1 MSRLRL
7 AILLA
12 TTSMV
17 VASSISVAQE
27 LRFASTGD
35 AVSMDPYV
43 RNEVFTYSFLG
54 NVYEGLVRRNPD
66 LTIEPELAE
75 RWETLSPTHW
85 RFYLRRGVTFHDGS
99 PFTAD
104 DVIFSAD
111 RVRAGDSDFKNR
123 LSGGVEVVKV
133 DDFTVDFITTEPN
146 PILHYT
152 WPNWY
157 IMSKTWAE
165 SRNVAD
171 PSRATD
177 VESFATLHANGT
189 GPFKLVA
196 REPGIKTVLEANGA
210 WWNAANKPG
219 NVERVTYTPLPNDAT
234 RIAALLSGQMDVV
247 YPVPVQDIPRLESTS
262 SVKVVAGPEVRT
274 MYLTMNQWKDTL
286 PGSAVEGENPFKDQ
300 RVREAVYSAID
311 IDLINQRIMRG
322 QGTSAALMVAPGVNG
337 FSDDIKR
344 YAYDPERSKQLLAEA
359 GYPDGF
365 KLTFQCSND
374 MYLNDEAICLA
385 ISSMLARV
393 GIQADANVQARAQY
407 LEAVLSPNMDFGL
420 AMLGTTPAS
429 LDSHI
434 ALFSLHM
441 CPRLSPDRPIWA
453 AEDISSLVA
462 GTSNYGGYCN
472 EEVDELSKQILG
484 ETDPAKRNELINQ
497 AWTITTD
504 DVAYIPLM
512 QSWSAWATAA
522 NVTLE
527 RRADNVFDWR
537 YVTIE

>member
-1 MSRLRL
+1 MSRMLL
-7 AILLA
+7 ALFLA
-12 TTSMV
+12 TTVMAGTASMG
-17 VASSISVAQE
+17 AAQE
-27 LRFASTGD
+27 LRFASSGD
-35 AVSMDPYV
+35 AVSMDPYI

-66 LTIEPELAE
+66 LTIAPELAE
-75 RWETLSPTHW
+75 SWEMVSPTQW
-85 RFYLRRGVTFHDGS
+85 RFHLRQGVSFHDGS

-123 LSGGVEVVKV
+123 LSGVTEVVKV
-133 DDFTVDFITTEPN
+133 DDYTVDFITAEPN
-146 PILHYT
+146 PILHFT

-165 SRNVAD
+165 ANGVAD
-171 PSRATD
+171 ASRATD
-177 VESFATLHANGT
+177 VENFATLHANGT
-189 GPFKLVA
+189 GPFKLVT
-196 REPGIKTVLEANGA
+196 REPGSKTTLEANDG
-210 WWNAANKPG
+210 WWNEANKAG
-219 NVERVTYTPLPNDAT
+219 NVESVTYTPLPNDAT
-234 RIAALLSGQMDVV
+234 RVAALLSGQMDMV
-247 YPVPVQDIPRLESTS
+247 YPIPVQDIPRLEAAPN
-262 SVKVVAGPEVRT
+262 VKVIAGPEVRT

-300 RVREAVYSAID
+300 RVREAVYRAID

-322 QGTSAALMVAPGVNG
+322 QATAAALMVAPGVNG
-337 FSDDIKR
+337 FTDQIER
-344 YAYDPERSKQLLAEA
+344 YAYDPEKSKALLAEA

-393 GIQADANVQARAQY
+393 GIEADTNVQARAQY

-441 CPRLSPDRPIWA
+441 CPRLSEDRPIWA
-453 AEDISSLVA
+453 ADDIKSLVA
-462 GTSNYGGYCN
+462 GTSNYAGYCN
-472 EEVDELSKQILG
+472 PEVDALSKQILS
-484 ETDPAKRNELINQ
+484 ETDEAKRDELIKQ

-537 YVTIE
+537 YVTID

>member
-1 MSRLRL
+1 MSRMLL
-7 AILLA
+7 ALFLA
-12 TTSMV
+12 TTVMAGTASMG
-17 VASSISVAQE
+17 AAQE
-27 LRFASTGD
+27 LRFASSGD
-35 AVSMDPYV
+35 AVSMDPYI

-66 LTIEPELAE
+66 LTIAPELAE
-75 RWETLSPTHW
+75 SWEMVSPTQW
-85 RFYLRRGVTFHDGS
+85 RFHLRQGVSFHDGS

-123 LSGGVEVVKV
+123 LSGVTEVVKV
-133 DDFTVDFITTEPN
+133 DDYTVDFITAEPN
-146 PILHYT
+146 PILHFT

-165 SRNVAD
+165 ANGVAD
-171 PSRATD
+171 ASRATD
-177 VESFATLHANGT
+177 VENFATLHANGT
-189 GPFKLVA
+189 GPFKLVT
-196 REPGIKTVLEANGA
+196 REPGIKTTLEANDG
-210 WWNAANKPG
+210 WWNEANKAG
-219 NVERVTYTPLPNDAT
+219 NVESVTYTPLPNDAT
-234 RIAALLSGQMDVV
+234 RVAALLSGQMDMV
-247 YPVPVQDIPRLESTS
+247 YPIPVQDIPRLEAAPN
-262 SVKVVAGPEVRT
+262 VKVIAGPEVRT

-300 RVREAVYSAID
+300 RVREAVYRAID

-322 QGTSAALMVAPGVNG
+322 QATAAALMVAPGVNG
-337 FSDDIKR
+337 FTDQIER
-344 YAYDPERSKQLLAEA
+344 YAYDPEKSKALLAEA

-393 GIQADANVQARAQY
+393 GIEADTNVQARAQY

-441 CPRLSPDRPIWA
+441 CPRLSEDRPIWA
-453 AEDISSLVA
+453 ADDIKSLVA
-462 GTSNYGGYCN
+462 GTSNYAGYCN
-472 EEVDELSKQILG
+472 PEVDALSKQILS
-484 ETDPAKRNELINQ
+484 ETDEAKRDELIKQ

-537 YVTIE
+537 YVTID

>member
-1 MSRLRL
+1 MSRMLL
-7 AILLA
+7 ALFLA
-12 TTSMV
+12 TTAMAGATSMG
-17 VASSISVAQE
+17 AAQE
-27 LRFASTGD
+27 LRFASSGD
-35 AVSMDPYV
+35 AVSMDPYI

-66 LTIEPELAE
+66 LTIAPELAE
-75 RWETLSPTHW
+75 SWEMISPTQW
-85 RFYLRRGVTFHDGS
+85 RFHLRQGVSFHDGS

-123 LSGGVEVVKV
+123 LSGVTEVVKV
-133 DDFTVDFITTEPN
+133 DDFTVDFITAEPN
-146 PILHYT
+146 PILHFT

-157 IMSKTWAE
+157 MMSKTWAE
-165 SRNVAD
+165 ANGVAD
-171 PSRATD
+171 ASRASD
-177 VESFATLHANGT
+177 VENFATLHANGT
-189 GPFKLVA
+189 GPFKLMT
-196 REPGIKTVLEANGA
+196 REPGIRTTLEANDA
-210 WWNAANKPG
+210 WWNAADKSG
-219 NVERVTYTPLPNDAT
+219 NVESVTYTPLPNDAT
-234 RIAALLSGQMDVV
+234 RVAALLSGQMDMV
-247 YPVPVQDIPRLESTS
+247 YPIPVQDIPRLEAAPN
-262 SVKVVAGPEVRT
+262 VNVIAGPEVRT

-286 PGSAVEGENPFKDQ
+286 PGSAVEGDNPFKDQ
-300 RVREAVYSAID
+300 RVREAVYRAID

-322 QGTSAALMVAPGVNG
+322 QATAAALMVAPGVNG
-337 FSDDIKR
+337 FTDEIER
-344 YAYDPERSKQLLAEA
+344 YAYDPEKSKALLAEA

-393 GIQADANVQARAQY
+393 GIEADTNVQARAQY

-441 CPRLSPDRPIWA
+441 CPRLSEDSPIWA
-453 AEDISSLVA
+453 AGDIKSLVA
-462 GTSNYGGYCN
+462 GTSNYAGYCN
-472 EEVDELSKQILG
+472 PEVDALSKQILS
-484 ETDPAKRNELINQ
+484 ETDEAKRDELIKQ

-527 RRADNVFDWR
+527 RRSDNVFDWR
-537 YVTIE
+537 YVTID

>member
-1 MSRLRL
+1 MSRMLL
-7 AILLA
+7 ALFLA
-12 TTSMV
+12 TTAMAGTASMG
-17 VASSISVAQE
+17 AAQE
-27 LRFASTGD
+27 LRFASSGD
-35 AVSMDPYV
+35 AVSMDPYI

-66 LTIEPELAE
+66 LTIAPELAE
-75 RWETLSPTHW
+75 SWEMVSPTQW
-85 RFYLRRGVTFHDGS
+85 RFHLRQGVSFHDGS

-123 LSGGVEVVKV
+123 LSGVTEVVKV
-133 DDFTVDFITTEPN
+133 DDYTVDFITAEPN
-146 PILHYT
+146 PILHFT

-165 SRNVAD
+165 ANGVAD
-171 PSRATD
+171 ASRATD
-177 VESFATLHANGT
+177 VENFATLHANGT
-189 GPFKLVA
+189 GPFKLVT
-196 REPGIKTVLEANGA
+196 REPGIKTTLEANDG
-210 WWNAANKPG
+210 WWNEANKAG
-219 NVERVTYTPLPNDAT
+219 NVESVTYTPLPNDAT
-234 RIAALLSGQMDVV
+234 RVAALLSGQMDMV
-247 YPVPVQDIPRLESTS
+247 YPIPVQDIPRLEAAPN
-262 SVKVVAGPEVRT
+262 VKVIAGPEVRT

-300 RVREAVYSAID
+300 RVREAVYRAID

-322 QGTSAALMVAPGVNG
+322 QATAAALMVAPGVNG
-337 FSDDIKR
+337 FTDEIER
-344 YAYDPERSKQLLAEA
+344 YAYDPEKSKALLAEA

-393 GIQADANVQARAQY
+393 GIEADTNVQARAQY

-441 CPRLSPDRPIWA
+441 CPRLSEDRPIWA
-453 AEDISSLVA
+453 ADDIKSLVA
-462 GTSNYGGYCN
+462 GTSNYAGYCN
-472 EEVDELSKQILG
+472 PEVDALSKQILS
-484 ETDPAKRNELINQ
+484 ETDEAKRDEMIKQ

-537 YVTIE
+537 YVTID

>member
-1 MSRLRL
+1 
-7 AILLA
+7 
-12 TTSMV
+12 
-17 VASSISVAQE
+17 
-27 LRFASTGD
+27 
-35 AVSMDPYV
+35 
-43 RNEVFTYSFLG
+43 
-54 NVYEGLVRRNPD
+54 
-66 LTIEPELAE
+66 
-75 RWETLSPTHW
+75 
-85 RFYLRRGVTFHDGS
+85 
-99 PFTAD
+99 
-104 DVIFSAD
+104 
-111 RVRAGDSDFKNR
+111 
-123 LSGGVEVVKV
+123 
-133 DDFTVDFITTEPN
+133 
-146 PILHYT
+146 
-152 WPNWY
+152 
-157 IMSKTWAE
+157 MSKTWAE
-165 SRNVAD
+165 AMGVTD
-171 PSRATD
+171 PSRSTD
-177 VESFATLHANGT
+177 VESFATLNANGT
-189 GPFKLVA
+189 GPFKLVT
-196 REPGIKTVLEANGA
+196 REPGIKTVLEANGD

-234 RIAALLSGQMDVV
+234 RVAALLSGQMDVV
-247 YPVPVQDIPRLESTS
+247 YPVPVQDIPRLESTPN
-262 SVKVVAGPEVRT
+262 VKIVAGPEVRT
-274 MYLTMNQWKDTL
+274 MYLTMNQWKETL
-286 PGSAVEGENPFKDQ
+286 PGSAVDGDNPFKDQ
-300 RVREAVYSAID
+300 RVREAVYRAID

-322 QGTSAALMVAPGVNG
+322 QGTAAALMVAPGVNG
-337 FSDDIKR
+337 YTDEIER
-344 YAYDPERSKQLLAEA
+344 YAYDPELSKSLLAEA

-393 GIQADANVQARAQY
+393 GIEADTNVQARAQY

-441 CPRLSPDRPIWA
+441 CPRLSPDRPVWA

-462 GTSNYGGYCN
+462 GTSNYAGYCN
-472 EEVDELSKQILG
+472 EEVDALAKQILS
-484 ETDPAKRNELINQ
+484 ETDEAKRNDLIKQ

-537 YVTIE
+537 YVTID

>member
-1 MSRLRL
+1 MTRM
-7 AILLA
+7 LLA
-12 TTSMV
+12 LFLASTAMAGTTSMG
-17 VASSISVAQE
+17 AAQE

-35 AVSMDPYV
+35 AVSMDPYI

-75 RWETLSPTHW
+75 RWEMLSPTQW
-85 RFYLRRGVTFHDGS
+85 RFYLRQGVTFHDGS

-104 DVIFSAD
+104 DVIFSAN

-123 LSGGVEVVKV
+123 LSGVAEVVKV
-133 DDFTVDFITTEPN
+133 DDFTVDFITSEPN

-157 IMSKTWAE
+157 IMSKAWAE
-165 SRNVAD
+165 ANGVAD
-171 PSRATD
+171 ASRSTD
-177 VESFATLHANGT
+177 VENFATLHANGT
-189 GPFKLVA
+189 GPFKLA
-196 REPGIKTVLEANGA
+196 SREPGIKTTLEANGD
-210 WWNAANKPG
+210 WWNAANKTG
-219 NVERVTYTPLPNDAT
+219 NVESVTYTPLPNDAT
-234 RIAALLSGQMDVV
+234 RVAALLSGQMDVV
-247 YPVPVQDIPRLESTS
+247 YPLPVQDIPRLEAAPN
-262 SVKVVAGPEVRT
+262 VKVVAGPEVRT

-286 PGSAVEGENPFKDQ
+286 PGSAVEGDNPFKDK
-300 RVREAVYSAID
+300 RVREAVYRAID

-322 QGTSAALMVAPGVNG
+322 QATAAALMVAPGVNG
-337 FSDDIKR
+337 FTDEIER
-344 YAYDPERSKQLLAEA
+344 YSYDPELSKQLLADA

-393 GIQADANVQARAQY
+393 GIEADTNAQARAQY

-441 CPRLSPDRPIWA
+441 CPRLSEDRPVWA

-462 GTSNYGGYCN
+462 GTSNYAGYCN
-472 EEVDELSKQILG
+472 PEVDALSRQILS
-484 ETDPAKRNELINQ
+484 ETDEAKRDALIKQ

-537 YVTIE
+537 HVKID

>member
-1 MSRLRL
+1 MSRM
-7 AILLA
+7 LLA
-12 TTSMV
+12 LFLASTAMAGATSM
-17 VASSISVAQE
+17 ASAEE
-27 LRFASTGD
+27 LRFASSGD
-35 AVSMDPYV
+35 AVSMDPYI

-75 RWETLSPTHW
+75 RWEMISPTQW
-85 RFYLRRGVTFHDGS
+85 RFYLRQGVSFHDGS

-123 LSGGVEVVKV
+123 LSGVTEVVKV
-133 DDFTVDFITTEPN
+133 DEFTVDFITAEPN

-165 SRNVAD
+165 ANNVAD
-171 PSRATD
+171 ASRATD
-177 VESFATLHANGT
+177 VENFATLHANGT
-189 GPFKLVA
+189 GPFRLVT
-196 REPGIKTVLEANGA
+196 REPGIKTTLEANEG

-219 NVERVTYTPLPNDAT
+219 NVDSVTYTPLPNDAT

-247 YPVPVQDIPRLESTS
+247 YPVPVQDIPRLEAASN
-262 SVKVVAGPEVRT
+262 VKVVAGPEVRT

-286 PGSAVEGENPFKDQ
+286 PGSAVEGDNPFKDQ
-300 RVREAVYSAID
+300 RVREAVYRAID

-322 QGTSAALMVAPGVNG
+322 QGTAAALMVAPGVNG
-337 FSDDIKR
+337 FTDEIER
-344 YAYDPERSKQLLAEA
+344 YPYDPEVSKQLLAEA

-393 GIQADANVQARAQY
+393 GIEADTNVQARAQY

-441 CPRLSPDRPIWA
+441 CPRLSEERPIWA

-462 GTSNYGGYCN
+462 GTSNYAGYCN
-472 EEVDELSKQILG
+472 PEVDALSRQILS
-484 ETDPAKRNELINQ
+484 ETDEAKRNELIKQ

-512 QSWSAWATAA
+512 QSWSAWATGA

-537 YVTIE
+537 YVQID

>member
-1 MSRLRL
+1 MSRMLL
-7 AILLA
+7 ALFLA
-12 TTSMV
+12 TTAMAGTASMG
-17 VASSISVAQE
+17 AAQE
-27 LRFASTGD
+27 LRFASSGD
-35 AVSMDPYV
+35 AVSMDPYI

-66 LTIEPELAE
+66 LTIAPELAE
-75 RWETLSPTHW
+75 SWEMVSPTQW
-85 RFYLRRGVTFHDGS
+85 RFHLRQGVSFHDGS

-123 LSGGVEVVKV
+123 LSGVTEVVKV
-133 DDFTVDFITTEPN
+133 DDYTVDFITAEPN
-146 PILHYT
+146 PILHFT

-165 SRNVAD
+165 ANGVAD
-171 PSRATD
+171 ASRATD
-177 VESFATLHANGT
+177 VENFATLHANGT
-189 GPFKLVA
+189 GPFKLVT
-196 REPGIKTVLEANGA
+196 REPGIKTTLEANDG
-210 WWNAANKPG
+210 WWNEANKAG
-219 NVERVTYTPLPNDAT
+219 NVESVTYTPLPNDAT
-234 RIAALLSGQMDVV
+234 RVAALLSGQMDMV
-247 YPVPVQDIPRLESTS
+247 YPIPVQDIPRLEAAPN
-262 SVKVVAGPEVRT
+262 VKVIAGPEVRT

-300 RVREAVYSAID
+300 RVREAVYRAID

-322 QGTSAALMVAPGVNG
+322 QATAAALMVAPGVNG
-337 FSDDIKR
+337 FTDEIER
-344 YAYDPERSKQLLAEA
+344 YAYDPEKSKALLAEA

-393 GIQADANVQARAQY
+393 GIEADTNVQARAQY

-441 CPRLSPDRPIWA
+441 CPRLSEDRPIWA
-453 AEDISSLVA
+453 ADDIKSLVA
-462 GTSNYGGYCN
+462 GTSNYAGYCN
-472 EEVDELSKQILG
+472 PEVDALSKQILS
-484 ETDPAKRNELINQ
+484 ETDEAKRDELIKQ

-537 YVTIE
+537 YVTID

>member
-1 MSRLRL
+1 MLL
-7 AILLA
+7 ALFLA
-12 TTSMV
+12 TTVMAGTASMG
-17 VASSISVAQE
+17 AAQE
-27 LRFASTGD
+27 LRFASSGD
-35 AVSMDPYV
+35 AVSMDPYI

-66 LTIEPELAE
+66 LTIAPELAE
-75 RWETLSPTHW
+75 SWEMVSPTQW
-85 RFYLRRGVTFHDGS
+85 RFHLRQGVSFHDGS

-123 LSGGVEVVKV
+123 LSGVTEVVKV
-133 DDFTVDFITTEPN
+133 DDYTVDFITAEPN
-146 PILHYT
+146 PILHFT

-165 SRNVAD
+165 ANGVAD
-171 PSRATD
+171 ASRATD
-177 VESFATLHANGT
+177 VENFATLHANGT
-189 GPFKLVA
+189 GPFKLVT
-196 REPGIKTVLEANGA
+196 REPGIKTTLEANDG
-210 WWNAANKPG
+210 WWNEANKAG
-219 NVERVTYTPLPNDAT
+219 NVESVTYTPLPNDAT
-234 RIAALLSGQMDVV
+234 RVAALLSGQMDMV
-247 YPVPVQDIPRLESTS
+247 YPIPVQDIPRLEAAPN
-262 SVKVVAGPEVRT
+262 VKVIAGPEVRT

-300 RVREAVYSAID
+300 RVREAVYRAID

-322 QGTSAALMVAPGVNG
+322 QATAAALMVAPGVNG
-337 FSDDIKR
+337 FTDQIER
-344 YAYDPERSKQLLAEA
+344 YAYDPEKSKALLAEA

-393 GIQADANVQARAQY
+393 GIEADTNVQARAQY

-441 CPRLSPDRPIWA
+441 CPRLSEDRPIWA
-453 AEDISSLVA
+453 ADDIKSLVA
-462 GTSNYGGYCN
+462 GTSNYAGYCN
-472 EEVDELSKQILG
+472 PEVDALSKQILS
-484 ETDPAKRNELINQ
+484 ETDEAKRDELIKQ

-537 YVTIE
+537 YVTID

>member
-1 MSRLRL
+1 M
-7 AILLA
+7 LLA
-12 TTSMV
+12 LFLASTAMAGATST
-17 VASSISVAQE
+17 ASAQE
-27 LRFASTGD
+27 LRFASSGD
-35 AVSMDPYV
+35 AVSMDPYI

-75 RWETLSPTHW
+75 RWEMISPTQW
-85 RFYLRRGVTFHDGS
+85 RFYLRQGVSFHDGS

-123 LSGGVEVVKV
+123 LSGVTEVVKV
-133 DDFTVDFITTEPN
+133 DDFTVDFITAEPN

-165 SRNVAD
+165 ANGVAD
-171 PSRATD
+171 ASRATD
-177 VESFATLHANGT
+177 VENFATLHANGT
-189 GPFKLVA
+189 GPFKLVT
-196 REPGIKTVLEANGA
+196 REPGIKTTLEANEG
-210 WWNAANKPG
+210 WWNAANKLG
-219 NVERVTYTPLPNDAT
+219 NVESVTYTPLPNDAT

-247 YPVPVQDIPRLESTS
+247 YPVPVQDIPRLESAPN
-262 SVKVVAGPEVRT
+262 VNVVAGPEVRT

-286 PGSAVEGENPFKDQ
+286 PGSAVEGDNPFKDQ
-300 RVREAVYSAID
+300 LVREAVYRAID

-322 QGTSAALMVAPGVNG
+322 QGTAAALMVAPGVNG
-337 FSDDIKR
+337 FTDEIER
-344 YAYDPERSKQLLAEA
+344 YAYDPELSKQLLADA

-393 GIQADANVQARAQY
+393 GIEADTNVQARAQY

-441 CPRLSPDRPIWA
+441 CPRLSEDRPIWA

-462 GTSNYGGYCN
+462 GTSNYAGYCSP
-472 EEVDELSKQILG
+472 EVDALSKQILS
-484 ETDPAKRNELINQ
+484 ETDEAKRNELIKQ

-512 QSWSAWATAA
+512 QSWSAWATGA

-537 YVTIE
+537 YVQID

>member
-1 MSRLRL
+1 MSRMLL
-7 AILLA
+7 ALFLA
-12 TTSMV
+12 TTVMAGTASMG
-17 VASSISVAQE
+17 AAQE
-27 LRFASTGD
+27 LRFASSGD
-35 AVSMDPYV
+35 AVSMDPYI

-66 LTIEPELAE
+66 LTIAPELAE
-75 RWETLSPTHW
+75 SWEMVSPTQW
-85 RFYLRRGVTFHDGS
+85 RFHLRQGVSFHDGS

-123 LSGGVEVVKV
+123 LSGVTKVVKV
-133 DDFTVDFITTEPN
+133 DDYTVDFITAEPN
-146 PILHYT
+146 PILHFT

-165 SRNVAD
+165 ANGVAD
-171 PSRATD
+171 ASRATD
-177 VESFATLHANGT
+177 VENFATLHANGT
-189 GPFKLVA
+189 GPFKLVT
-196 REPGIKTVLEANGA
+196 REPGIKTTLEANDG
-210 WWNAANKPG
+210 WWNEANKAG
-219 NVERVTYTPLPNDAT
+219 NVESVTYTPLPNDAT
-234 RIAALLSGQMDVV
+234 RVAALLSGQMDMV
-247 YPVPVQDIPRLESTS
+247 YPIPVQDIPRLEAAPN
-262 SVKVVAGPEVRT
+262 VKVIAGPEVRT

-300 RVREAVYSAID
+300 RVREAVYRAID

-322 QGTSAALMVAPGVNG
+322 QATAAALMVAPGVNG
-337 FSDDIKR
+337 FTDQIER
-344 YAYDPERSKQLLAEA
+344 YAYDPEKSKALLAEA

-393 GIQADANVQARAQY
+393 GIEADTNVQARAQY

-441 CPRLSPDRPIWA
+441 CPRLSEDRPIWA
-453 AEDISSLVA
+453 ADDIKSLVA
-462 GTSNYGGYCN
+462 GTSNYAGYCN
-472 EEVDELSKQILG
+472 PEVDALSKQILS
-484 ETDPAKRNELINQ
+484 ETDEAKRDELIKQ

-537 YVTIE
+537 YVTID

>member
-1 MSRLRL
+1 M
-7 AILLA
+7 LLA
-12 TTSMV
+12 LFLASTAMAGATSMG
-17 VASSISVAQE
+17 AAHE
-27 LRFASTGD
+27 LRFASSGD
-35 AVSMDPYV
+35 AVSMDPYI

-75 RWETLSPTHW
+75 RWEMISPTQW
-85 RFYLRRGVTFHDGS
+85 RFYLRQGVSFHDGS

-104 DVIFSAD
+104 DVVFSAD

-123 LSGGVEVVKV
+123 LSGVTEVVKV
-133 DDFTVDFITTEPN
+133 DDFTVDFITAEPN

-165 SRNVAD
+165 ANNVAD
-171 PSRATD
+171 ASRAAD
-177 VESFATLHANGT
+177 VENFATLHANGT
-189 GPFKLVA
+189 GPFKLVT
-196 REPGIKTVLEANGA
+196 REPGIKTTLEANEG

-219 NVERVTYTPLPNDAT
+219 NVESVTYTPLPNDAT

-247 YPVPVQDIPRLESTS
+247 YPVPVQDIPRLEAAPN
-262 SVKVVAGPEVRT
+262 VKVVAGPEVRT

-286 PGSAVEGENPFKDQ
+286 PGSAVEGDNPFKDQ
-300 RVREAVYSAID
+300 RVREAVYRAID

-322 QGTSAALMVAPGVNG
+322 QGTAAALMVAPGVNG
-337 FSDDIKR
+337 FTDEIER
-344 YAYDPERSKQLLAEA
+344 YHYDPEVSKQLLAEA

-393 GIQADANVQARAQY
+393 GIEADTNVQARAQY

-441 CPRLSPDRPIWA
+441 CPRLSEDRPIWA

-462 GTSNYGGYCN
+462 GTSNYAGYCN
-472 EEVDELSKQILG
+472 PEVDALSKQILS
-484 ETDPAKRNELINQ
+484 ETDEAKRNELIRQ

-512 QSWSAWATAA
+512 QSWSAWATGA

-537 YVTIE
+537 YVQID

>member
-1 MSRLRL
+1 MHKT
-7 AILLA
+7 LLA
-12 TTSMV
+12 VYLASASMLV
-17 VASSISVAQE
+17 GPSMGMAQE
-27 LRFASTGD
+27 LRFASAGD
-35 AVSMDPYV
+35 AVSMDPYI

-75 RWETLSPTHW
+75 RWEMISPTQW
-85 RFYLRRGVTFHDGS
+85 RFYLRQGVTFHDGS

-104 DVIFSAD
+104 DVIFSAG

-123 LSGGVEVVKV
+123 LSGVTEVVKV
-133 DDFTVDFITTEPN
+133 DDFTVDFITAEPN
-146 PILHYT
+146 LILHYT

-165 SRNVAD
+165 ANGVAD
-171 PSRATD
+171 ASRATD
-177 VESFATLHANGT
+177 VENFATLHANGT
-189 GPFKLVA
+189 GPFKLVT
-196 REPGIKTVLEANGA
+196 REPGIKTKLEANDA
-210 WWNAANKPG
+210 WWNEANKPG
-219 NVERVTYTPLPNDAT
+219 NVESVTYTPLPNDAT
-234 RIAALLSGQMDVV
+234 RVAALLSGQMDVI
-247 YPVPVQDIPRLESTS
+247 YPIPVQDIPRLEAAPNVT
-262 SVKVVAGPEVRT
+262 VIAGPEVRT

-286 PGSAVEGENPFKDQ
+286 PGSAVEGENPFKDK
-300 RVREAVYSAID
+300 RVREAVYRAID

-322 QGTSAALMVAPGVNG
+322 QATAAALMVAPGVNG
-337 FSDDIKR
+337 FTDEIKR
-344 YAYDPERSKQLLAEA
+344 YGYDPELSKKLLAEA

-374 MYLNDEAICLA
+374 MYLNDESICLA

-393 GIQADANVQARAQY
+393 GIKADANVQARAQY
-407 LEAVLSPNMDFGL
+407 LESVLSPNMDFGL

-441 CPRLSPDRPIWA
+441 CPRLSEDRPIWA

-472 EEVDELSKQILG
+472 PEVDALSKQILS
-484 ETDPAKRNELINQ
+484 ETDEAKRNALIEQ

-537 YVTIE
+537 YVTID

>member
-1 MSRLRL
+1 MSRMLL
-7 AILLA
+7 ALFLA
-12 TTSMV
+12 TTAMAGTASMG
-17 VASSISVAQE
+17 AAQE
-27 LRFASTGD
+27 LRFASSGD
-35 AVSMDPYV
+35 AVSMDPYI

-66 LTIEPELAE
+66 LTIAPELAE
-75 RWETLSPTHW
+75 SWEMVSPTQW
-85 RFYLRRGVTFHDGS
+85 RFHLRQGVSFHDGS

-123 LSGGVEVVKV
+123 LSGVTDVVKV
-133 DDFTVDFITTEPN
+133 DDFTVDFITAEPN
-146 PILHYT
+146 PILHFT

-165 SRNVAD
+165 ANGVAD
-171 PSRATD
+171 ASRATD
-177 VESFATLHANGT
+177 VENFATLHANGT
-189 GPFKLVA
+189 GPFKLVT
-196 REPGIKTVLEANGA
+196 REPGIKTTLEANDG
-210 WWNAANKPG
+210 WWNEANKAG
-219 NVERVTYTPLPNDAT
+219 NVESVTYTPLPNDAT
-234 RIAALLSGQMDVV
+234 RVAALLSGQMDMV
-247 YPVPVQDIPRLESTS
+247 YPIPVQDIPRLEAAPN
-262 SVKVVAGPEVRT
+262 VKVIAGPEVRT

-300 RVREAVYSAID
+300 RVREAVYRAID

-322 QGTSAALMVAPGVNG
+322 QATAAALMVAPGVNG
-337 FSDDIKR
+337 FTDEIER
-344 YAYDPERSKQLLAEA
+344 YAYDPEKSKALLAEA

-393 GIQADANVQARAQY
+393 GIQADTNVQARAQY

-441 CPRLSPDRPIWA
+441 CPRLSEDRPIWA
-453 AEDISSLVA
+453 ADDIKSLVA
-462 GTSNYGGYCN
+462 GTSNYAGYCN
-472 EEVDELSKQILG
+472 PEVDALSKQILS
-484 ETDPAKRNELINQ
+484 ETDEAKRDELIKQ

-512 QSWSAWATAA
+512 QSWSAWAAAA

-537 YVTIE
+537 YVTID